1 MNLRIL
7 LCPSLFIIFL
17 VPACK
22 QKCTILRNHPLS
34 AFMYV
39 TPNVPEIK
47 LGDTL
52 RVKIFIPYES
62 VRLDNNEVINVIN
75 SSISTSGFWL
85 MTYMG
90 LVNGLPEIAENNF
103 KIIPIK
109 GSFARFNHV
118 TVRVTYVRDV
128 DGFVFETYL
137 IPTIKGLAFFSNWK
151 AEGWMN
157 RRCELNIFN
166 PIIGSQ
172 NNNHQLLRDFYG
184 PGANDPIPENHYYV
198 WVK

>member
-1 MNLRIL
+1 MNLRVWLCVAL
-7 LCPSLFIIFL
+7 LT
-17 VPACK
+17 ACSSMGCR
-22 QKCTILRNHPLS
+22 QRCTLLRNHPLS
-34 AFMYV
+34 VFMYV

-62 VRLDNNEVINVIN
+62 VRLDNNEIINVKN

-85 MTYMG
+85 MTYLG
-90 LVNGLPEIAENNF
+90 LVNGLPEFAENNF
-103 KIIPIK
+103 KMIPIK
-109 GSFARFNHV
+109 GGFNRFNHV
-118 TVRVTYVRDV
+118 TVRITYMRDV
-128 DGFVFETYL
+128 DGFIFETYI
-137 IPTIKGLAFFSNWK
+137 IPTTKGLAFFSNWK

-157 RRCELNIFN
+157 RRCDFNIFN
-166 PIIGSQ
+166 PVIGSQ